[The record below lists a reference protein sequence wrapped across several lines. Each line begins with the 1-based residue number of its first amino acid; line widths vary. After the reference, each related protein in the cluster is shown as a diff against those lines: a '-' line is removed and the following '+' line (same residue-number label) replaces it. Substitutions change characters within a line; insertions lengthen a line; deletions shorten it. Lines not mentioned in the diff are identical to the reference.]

1 MLDTFLVSAKTVVTA
16 KGDGA
21 AVDLGSALNRAF
33 LLSLTI
39 TNIVEQEALEVSVY
53 TSPDGAVWSAKPVV
67 SFGQKFYCGEYPLL
81 LDLTAQP
88 DMRFVRAQWQAL
100 RWGRGPEAPM
110 FEFGVALKEVSA
122 EVLAEARSEART
134 RA

>member
-1 MLDTFLVSAKTVVTA
+1 MLDTFLVPAKTVVTA
-16 KGDGA
+16 TGDGA
-21 AVDLGSALNRAF
+21 ALDLGPAPNRVF

-53 TSPDGAVWSAKPVV
+53 TSLDGTAWSAKPSV
-67 SFGQKFYCGEYPLL
+67 SFGQKFYCGEHPLL

-88 DMRFVRAQWQAL
+88 DVHFVRAHWETL

-110 FEFGVALKEVSA
+110 FEFGVALKEVPP
-122 EVLAEARSEART
+122 EVLVEARSEARA

>member
-21 AVDLGSALNRAF
+21 AVDLGSALNRVF

-53 TSPDGAVWSAKPVV
+53 TSPDGAAWSAKPIV
-67 SFGQKFYCGEYPLL
+67 SSGQKFYCGEHPLL

-88 DMRFVRAQWQAL
+88 DVRFIRAHWETL

-110 FEFGVALKEVSA
+110 FEFGVAVKEVSP
-122 EVLAEARSEART
+122 EVLAEARSEARA